1 MFGFWF
7 HPSEIEAIVE
17 KKKPMSSED
26 QLNDAEDNVV
36 HAGRRMAGRMR
47 GLVRREASRIFDQ
60 FPILDKYKTQAQI
73 EEVIWETFRA
83 ALDED
88 LEEEEVDT

>member
-7 HPSEIEAIVE
+7 HPVEREAIVE
-17 KKKPMSSED
+17 KKKPMSNDE

-36 HAGRRMAGRMR
+36 QAGQRMAGRMR
-47 GLVRREASRIFDQ
+47 GLVRREAGRIFDQ
-60 FPILDKYKTQAQI
+60 FPILDKHKTQAQI

-83 ALDED
+83 ALDDED
-88 LEEEEVDT
+88 LEEEVDT